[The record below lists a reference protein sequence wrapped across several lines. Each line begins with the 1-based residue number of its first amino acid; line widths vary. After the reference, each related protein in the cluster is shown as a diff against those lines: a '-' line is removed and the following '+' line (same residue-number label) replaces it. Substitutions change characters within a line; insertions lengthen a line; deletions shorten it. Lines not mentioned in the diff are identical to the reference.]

1 MQIFVKYLQDY
12 YRQINFKSLFFTTLF
27 VAILIAVNVTFKIE
41 KRIYAL
47 HFPFSLISFI
57 IFFSLV
63 FGIAYWFQFADRS
76 TSFIKEKKSFY
87 FYFLIGI
94 IAFSIKQIH
103 WQIPFLNFLSYPWNK
118 YWMIVLQLPLKLF
131 FILLTLFLVWKQ
143 NHKQESFFGL
153 TTKKLKPK
161 PYLII
166 LAILV
171 PFVAIAA
178 TQHDFLQTYP
188 KVKNIF
194 FASQHTHQQWF
205 WNLMYEIS
213 YSLDFVSIELF
224 FRGFLIIGFI
234 RFAGVNSILPMAA
247 FYCTIHFG
255 KPLAECISSYFGGI
269 VLGVIAY
276 RTKSIFGG
284 LLIHLG
290 LAWLMEIF
298 GYAMP
303 LVFSQ

>member
-1 MQIFVKYLQDY
+1 MQIFVKYLREY
-12 YRQINFKSLFFTTLF
+12 YRQINLRSLLFTTLF
-27 VAILIAVNVTFKIE
+27 VGILIAINFTFKIE
-41 KRIYAL
+41 KRIYAF

-57 IFFSLV
+57 IFYSGV
-63 FGIAYWFQFADRS
+63 FAIAYWFQFADKS
-76 TSFIKEKKSFY
+76 KEFIKEKKSFY
-87 FYFLIGI
+87 SYFIIGI

-103 WQIPFLNFLSYPWNK
+103 WQIPFLNLLSYPWNK
-118 YWMIVLQLPLKLF
+118 YWMIVLQLPLKLLL
-131 FILLTLFLVWKQ
+131 ILLTLFFVWKRDH
-143 NHKQESFFGL
+143 NHESFFGL
-153 TTKKLKPK
+153 TTKKFQPK

-194 FASQHTHQQWF
+194 FINKYAHQHFLWK
-205 WNLMYEIS
+205 LVYEIS

-224 FRGFLIIGFI
+224 FRGFLIIGFV

-276 RTKSIFGG
+276 RTRSIFGG
-284 LLIHLG
+284 LLVHLG

-298 GYAMP
+298 GYAIP
-303 LVFSQ
+303 LVFS